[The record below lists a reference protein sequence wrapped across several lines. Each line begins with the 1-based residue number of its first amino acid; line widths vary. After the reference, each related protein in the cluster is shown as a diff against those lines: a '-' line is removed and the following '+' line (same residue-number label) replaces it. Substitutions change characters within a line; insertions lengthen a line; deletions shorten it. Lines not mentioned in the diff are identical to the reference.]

1 MTTTA
6 NRNTILLDTTF
17 SKKGTPM
24 SNITLPMQ
32 PDHYKEALYAM
43 FKQHGINPNS
53 FEGYRVDSGADPNAP
68 KPIPLENL
76 SMVIKVKSPS
86 ENMPVEKFS
95 DFGARRVIDRSF
107 VDWAKKHYSN
117 KEK

>member
-1 MTTTA
+1 MNTTDSSKV
-6 NRNTILLDTTF
+6 ILSDTTL

-43 FKQHGINPNS
+43 FKEHGINPNL

-68 KPIPLENL
+68 KPIPLDHL

-86 ENMPVEKFS
+86 ENMPVEKF

-107 VDWAKKHYSN
+107 VTWAKEHYQS

>member
-32 PDHYKEALYAM
+32 PDYYKETMNAM
-43 FKQHGINPNS
+43 FKHHGINPNL

-68 KPIPLENL
+68 KPIPLTKL

-86 ENMPVEKFS
+86 ENMPVEKF

-107 VDWAKKHYSN
+107 VTWAKEHSQN